1 MANRM
6 QSTAKPASSGLKF
19 LSAER
24 IFFQTY
30 GVVQAIIS
38 AAIHA
43 EAADLRCPSICLL
56 NLFCYFCQAADNM
69 AAQSCHKMIMDSESC
84 FVRQSS
90 SPEDDRRAFRHRYT
104 GLPSDE
110 P

>member
-1 MANRM
+1 MSVRHGSEPVSNVCSPET
-6 QSTAKPASSGLKF
+6 Q
-19 LSAER
+19 
-24 IFFQTY
+24 
-30 GVVQAIIS
+30 
-38 AAIHA
+38 
-43 EAADLRCPSICLL
+43 AADLRCPSICLL
-56 NLFCYFCQAADNM
+56 NLFCDFYQEADNM
-69 AAQSCHKMIMDSESC
+69 AVQSCHKMIMDSEAC